1 MDACEDY
8 WLGFEF
14 GKVTLH
20 GAIDNATGTVCG
32 LYFDKQETLNGY
44 YHLFERIWLKYGVPA
59 KFLTDN
65 RTVFIYNGLKQ
76 KSMEKDTLTQFGYA
90 CHQLGVDLE
99 TTSIPEKKSRIERLW

>member
-1 MDACEDY
+1 MLKSP
-8 WLGFEF
+8 W
-14 GKVTLH
+14 KITLH

-76 KSMEKDTLTQFGYA
+76 KSMEKNSLIYVMCGLREIIQ
-90 CHQLGVDLE
+90 Q
-99 TTSIPEKKSRIERLW
+99 K

>member
-8 WLGFEF
+8 WLGIDF
-14 GKVTLH
+14 GKITLH

-32 LYFDKQETLNGY
+32 LYFDKHETLNGY
-44 YHLFERIWLKYGVPA
+44 YQLFERIWRKYGVPA

-76 KSMEKDTLTQFGYA
+76 NQWKRHSN
-90 CHQLGVDLE
+90 
-99 TTSIPEKKSRIERLW
+99 SIWLCLSSIRCRTYYDFYS